1 MSFLAPDRLWLLL
14 LPAAAVVGYLVMLRR
29 KQRYALRYS
38 DLELIDK
45 VAPDRP
51 GWRRHIPA
59 IGFLLAI
66 GALVLSLARPV
77 TAVQVPQEQAMVVV
91 AIDVSLS
98 MEADDVAP
106 SRIEAA
112 QEAALNFVELAPE
125 ELRIGIVG
133 FAGVALP
140 AVAPTTDRDSV
151 RTAIERLTLAEGTAV
166 GEAIAASV
174 DLIAREVV
182 EDEEI
187 PAAVV
192 LLSDGTTTMG
202 RSPEEAALAAA
213 DAEIP
218 VSTISFGTDDGTIVF
233 QGEVVPVPP
242 DEAALRDVADTTGG
256 RFFAAASSQEL
267 QQILDDVGS
276 EVGFTTED
284 RELWEWFLLAGVV
297 ILALAGGASLIWFSR
312 LP

>member
-14 LPAAAVVGYLVMLRR
+14 IPAAAIVAYLVMLRR
-29 KQRYALRYS
+29 KQKYALRYS
-38 DLELIDK
+38 DVELIDK

-51 GWRRHIPA
+51 GWRRHLPVF
-59 IGFLLAI
+59 GFLLAI
-66 GALVLSLARPV
+66 VVLVLSLARPV

-98 MEADDVAP
+98 MEADDVVP

-112 QEAALNFVELAPE
+112 QEAALSFVELAPE

-174 DLIAREVV
+174 DLIEREAV

-213 DAEIP
+213 DAEVP
-218 VSTISFGTDDGTIVF
+218 VSTISFGTEDGTIVF
-233 QGEVVPVPP
+233 EGEVVPVPP
-242 DEAALRDVADTTGG
+242 DEPALRDVADTTGG
-256 RFFAAASSQEL
+256 RFFTAASSQEL

-297 ILALAGGASLIWFSR
+297 ILALAGAASLIWFSR

>member
-1 MSFLAPDRLWLLL
+1 VSFLAPDRLWLLL
-14 LPAAAVVGYLVMLRR
+14 IPAMAIVAYLVMLRR
-29 KQRYALRYS
+29 KQRYALRYT
-38 DLELIDK
+38 DLALLDK

-51 GWRRHIPA
+51 GWRRHLPVFL
-59 IGFLLAI
+59 FLLAVS
-66 GALVLSLARPV
+66 ALVFSLARPV
-77 TAVQVPQEQAMVVV
+77 TAVQVPREQATVVV
-91 AIDVSLS
+91 AVDVSFS

-106 SRIEAA
+106 TRIEAA
-112 QEAALNFVELAPE
+112 QEAALNFVDLAPE

-140 AVAPTTDRDSV
+140 AVAPTTDRDTV

-166 GEAIAASV
+166 GEAIVASV
-174 DLIAREVV
+174 ELIAQEAA
-182 EDEEI
+182 EDEEV
-187 PAAVV
+187 PAAIV

-202 RSPEEAALAAA
+202 RPPEEAALAAA

-218 VSTISFGTDDGTIVF
+218 VSTISFGTDEGSIVF

-242 DEAALRDVADTTGG
+242 DEAALRQVADTTGG

-276 EVGFTTED
+276 EVGFETED
-284 RELWEWFLLAGVV
+284 RELWEWFLLTGVI
-297 ILALAGGASLIWFSR
+297 ILALAGAASLIWFSR

>member
-14 LPAAAVVGYLVMLRR
+14 IPAAAIVGYLVMLRR
-29 KQRYALRYS
+29 KQKYALRYS

-51 GWRRHIPA
+51 GWRRHLPVV
-59 IGFLLAI
+59 GFLLAI
-66 GALVLSLARPV
+66 VALVMALARPV

-112 QEAALNFVELAPE
+112 QEAALAFVELAPE

-166 GEAIAASV
+166 GEAIVASV
-174 DLIAREVV
+174 DLIESEAVEGEEV
-182 EDEEI
+182 

-202 RSPEEAALAAA
+202 RSPEEAALEAA
-213 DAEIP
+213 DAAIP

-242 DEAALRDVADTTGG
+242 DEPALRGVADATDG
-256 RFFAAASSQEL
+256 RFFTAASSQEL

-284 RELWEWFLLAGVV
+284 RELWEWFLLGGVV
-297 ILALAGGASLIWFSR
+297 LLALTGVASLVWFSR

>member
-14 LPAAAVVGYLVMLRR
+14 IPAAAIVAYLVMLRR
-29 KQRYALRYS
+29 KQKYALRYS
-38 DLELIDK
+38 DVELIDK

-51 GWRRHIPA
+51 GWRRHLPVF
-59 IGFLLAI
+59 GFLLAI
-66 GALVLSLARPV
+66 VALVLSLARPV

-98 MEADDVAP
+98 MEADDVVP

-112 QEAALNFVELAPE
+112 QEAALSFVELAPE

-174 DLIAREVV
+174 DLIEREAV

-213 DAEIP
+213 DAEVP
-218 VSTISFGTDDGTIVF
+218 VSTISFGTEDGTIVF
-233 QGEVVPVPP
+233 EGEVVPVPP
-242 DEAALRDVADTTGG
+242 DEPALRDVADTTGG
-256 RFFAAASSQEL
+256 RFFTAASSQEL

-297 ILALAGGASLIWFSR
+297 ILALAGAASLIWFSR

>member
-1 MSFLAPDRLWLLL
+1 VSFLAPDRLWLLL